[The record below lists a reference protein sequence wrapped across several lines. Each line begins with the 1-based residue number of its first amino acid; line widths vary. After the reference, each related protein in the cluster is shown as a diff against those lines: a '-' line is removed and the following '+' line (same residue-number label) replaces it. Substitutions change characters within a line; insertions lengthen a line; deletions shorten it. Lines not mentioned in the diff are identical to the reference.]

1 MQDDVKTYDVL
12 VIGTGSG
19 IEIVESALNNEM
31 TVALVGKGPIGG
43 TCNYLGCI
51 PSKML
56 IAVADRVME
65 IREASRLGISA
76 EVRNVDF
83 KWAMEHMRSMRA
95 DDAEHIHFG
104 LHHTPNLD
112 FYHAVGRFVDERTM
126 RVGDDVIRGEKV
138 FIVAGARPAIPP
150 MEGLHAVHYI
160 DNESLLELTELPDS
174 LLMVGGGYITCE
186 YAHFFE
192 AMGTRVTILQ
202 RDERLV
208 PDEEPEISELL
219 AHKLSER
226 MEVHT
231 STEAVA
237 VRRAG
242 HSLVV
247 TGRNPQTGET
257 REFRAEQMMVATG
270 RTPYTDLLE
279 VEKTGVETDAQGYIR
294 ANEFLETNV
303 PNIWAFGDVIGKKMY
318 RHSANRES
326 LVAWHNSVHD
336 HRVPMDYNAVPHA
349 IFSHPQIASVG
360 LTEAE
365 ARRDHQIL
373 VGISKYTDVAKG
385 IALREEDGFA
395 KAIVDAETEQILGFH
410 IIGPYAPILIQEVI
424 DLMAMG
430 HEAADVHVGLHIHPA
445 MSELIPSTLS
455 RLDEPE

>member
-1 MQDDVKTYDVL
+1 VQDNVKMYDVL

-19 IEIVESALNNEM
+19 MEIVESALNSGM
-31 TVALVGKGPIGG
+31 TVALVDKGPIGG

-56 IAVADRVME
+56 TAVADRVMD

-76 EVRNVDF
+76 QVRHVDF
-83 KWAMEHMRSMRA
+83 NWAMENMRA
-95 DDAEHIHFG
+95 MRAEDAERIHFA

-112 FYHAVGRFVDERTM
+112 FYHTVGRFVGERTM
-126 RVGDDVIRGEKV
+126 RAGDSVIRGEKV
-138 FIVAGARPAIPP
+138 FIVAGARPAIPAI
-150 MEGLHAVHYI
+150 EGLHAVRYL
-160 DNESLLELTELPDS
+160 DNESVLELTELPDS
-174 LLMVGGGYITCE
+174 LLMIGGGYINCE

-192 AMGTRVTILQ
+192 AMGTKVTILQ
-202 RDERLV
+202 SDERLV
-208 PDEEPEISELL
+208 PDEEPEISDLL
-219 AHKLSER
+219 ARKLSER

-231 STEAVA
+231 LTEAVA
-237 VRRAG
+237 VRRANHG
-242 HSLVV
+242 YVV
-247 TGRNPQTGET
+247 TGRNPMTGET
-257 REFRAEQMMVATG
+257 REFRAEQLMVATG

-279 VEKTGVETDAQGYIR
+279 VQRTGVETDERGYIR
-294 ANEFLETNV
+294 VNEYLETNV
-303 PNIWAFGDVIGKKMY
+303 PNIWAYGDVIGKKMF
-318 RHSANRES
+318 RHSANREA

-336 HRVPMDYNAVPHA
+336 HRVALDYGVVPHA
-349 IFSHPQIASVG
+349 VFSYPPIASVG

-365 ARRDHQIL
+365 ASRDHQIL

-385 IALREEDGFA
+385 IALHEHDGFA

-424 DLMAMG
+424 NNMALE
-430 HEAADVHVGLHIHPA
+430 HQAADLHVGLHIHPA